1 MNEFIATLL
10 QAVLIAA
17 VPVLAA
23 FAGRGIKAIA
33 SYLGQKSESETAK
46 VFLEAVADAV
56 STAVTYTSQ
65 TYVDALKKSGG
76 FTKESQ
82 EWALKVAIAKAKTL
96 LTEDAI
102 EYLEAA
108 YGSLERYLEGRIE
121 AEVRNQK
128 MRAGTLTLS
137 T

>member
-82 EWALKVAIAKAKTL
+82 
-96 LTEDAI
+96 
-102 EYLEAA
+102 
-108 YGSLERYLEGRIE
+108 
-121 AEVRNQK
+121 
-128 MRAGTLTLS
+128 
-137 T
+137 